1 MAAFVSQDW
10 SANPLRSPGFAP
22 ARQETEHLVYE
33 LLGSSLILAEDWE
46 QLSAADRDRLMR
58 QPDADRALMQMV
70 DCGLLTSFQAARIS
84 TGNTF
89 GLVLGNFR
97 ILERLGAGGMAVV
110 YKAEHIEMRHCV
122 AIKVL
127 QMGRDDDPRLEA
139 RFSAEMRAIARLR
152 HPNIVAAMDAGRA
165 YSPDPDGPVLW
176 YLVMEY
182 VPGETVDEHVRSRG
196 PMCVMRAC
204 NLAHQIAGALVET
217 HKLHLVH
224 RDIKPLNILL
234 TPEENAKLLDFGLSR
249 HVPTRMTQPGTVL
262 GTIDFMAPEQ
272 AQDASTVDIRAD
284 IYGLGG
290 TLFWCLTGQLPFSI
304 EGTEIQILMRRL
316 SQEPPSA
323 RAVMPD
329 LPPGIDKLLRRM
341 MALRPEDRFGS
352 PEEVMHALVP
362 FLRPDSGFRL
372 PPIYSTDSV
381 LMFAAEAPAVSV
393 APISRRILVIDDE
406 IGIRLFCREVLHID
420 GLECEE
426 AGSAEAGLARATA
439 RPPDL
444 VLLDINLPGMSGPE
458 LLRLLR
464 VNPPTAN
471 LKVIMIS
478 GQATADQM
486 SEMLRGGADDYLSK
500 PFSIPQLLGRV
511 NSALRLKEAQDR
523 AERLRQ
529 HLLGANRQLEQ
540 TLENRTND
548 LGQLRTAL
556 VLALAGLGR
565 LRDGDVGR
573 HLDRMARYARHLGD
587 SAAKMPCFSE
597 QIDHPFVDMLACCA
611 PLHDI
616 GKVGLPDHILLK
628 PGKLSD
634 EERLQM
640 QAHTTLGADMLA
652 GLIEEH
658 PAARAFLDMAAD
670 IIRYHHERFDGTGY
684 PDRLA
689 GHTIPLA
696 ARVAAICDVYDALRC
711 RRSYKPALSHQA
723 ATQVILE
730 TATGQFDPAL
740 VEAFRGS
747 AGAFEQVFREMPG

>member
-1 MAAFVSQDW
+1 MAAIVIPNRTSN
-10 SANPLRSPGFAP
+10 SLRSLGFAQK
-22 ARQETEHLVYE
+22 RQDTENLVYE

-46 QLSAADRDRLMR
+46 QLSADERDRLMQ
-58 QPDADRALMQMV
+58 QPDNDRALLQMV
-70 DCGLLTSFQAARIS
+70 DCGLLTHFQAARIS

-127 QMGRDDDPRLEA
+127 QVSRDDDPRLEA

-152 HPNIVAAMDAGRA
+152 HPNIVAAMDAGRV
-165 YSPDPDGPVLW
+165 YNHDPDGPVLW
-176 YLVMEY
+176 YLVMEF
-182 VPGETVDEHVRSRG
+182 VPGETLDEHVRNNG
-196 PMCVMRAC
+196 PMSVLRAC
-204 NLAHQIAGALVET
+204 NLVHQVASALAET
-217 HKLHLVH
+217 HKLKLVH
-224 RDIKPLNILL
+224 RDIKPLNILI
-234 TPEENAKLLDFGLSR
+234 TPEEQAKLLDFGLSR
-249 HVPTRMTQPGTVL
+249 HIPTKMTQAGTVL

-272 AQDASTVDIRAD
+272 AEDASTVDIRAD

-290 TLFWCLTGQLPFSI
+290 TLFWCLTGQLPFSA
-304 EGTEIQILMRRL
+304 EGTEIQILLRRL
-316 SQEPPSA
+316 VQQPPSA
-323 RAVMPD
+323 RAVMPS
-329 LPPGIDKLLRRM
+329 LPRGIDKLLERM

-352 PEEVMHALVP
+352 PEELMRALVP
-362 FLRPDSGFRL
+362 FLRPDTGFQL
-372 PPIYSTDSV
+372 APLYSTDSV
-381 LMFAAEAPAVSV
+381 LLEPPEAHAVSV
-393 APISRRILVIDDE
+393 APASRRILIIDDE
-406 IGIRLFCREVLHID
+406 FGIRLLCREVLRID

-426 AGSAEAGLARATA
+426 ADSAEAGLERAIA
-439 RPPDL
+439 HPPDL
-444 VLLDINLPGMSGPE
+444 VLLDINLPGMGGPE

-464 VNPPTAN
+464 SNPPTAN

-478 GQATADQM
+478 GQSTADEMAQ
-486 SEMLRGGADDYLSK
+486 MLRGGADDYLSK

-529 HLLGANRQLEQ
+529 NLLGANRQLENS
-540 TLENRTND
+540 LENRTSD
-548 LGQLRTAL
+548 LSELRTAL
-556 VLALAGLGR
+556 VLALAGLSR
-565 LRDGDVGR
+565 LRDGDAGR
-573 HLDRMARYARHLGD
+573 HLDRMARYARHLGE
-587 SAAKMPCFSE
+587 SAGKMPCFAE
-597 QIDHPFVDMLACCA
+597 QIDQAFVDMLACCS

-628 PGKLSD
+628 PGKLSE

-652 GLIEEH
+652 GLIEKH

-670 IIRYHHERFDGTGY
+670 IIRHHHERFDGTGY

-689 GHTIPLA
+689 GHAIPLA

-723 ATQVILE
+723 ASQVLLE
-730 TATGQFDPAL
+730 TTPGQFDPAL
-740 VEAFRGS
+740 LEAFRAS
-747 AGAFEQVFREMPG
+747 AGAFEQVYREMPG